1 MNNDMNVVKAKK
13 SLGQN
18 FLRDVDIID
27 GILEIAELGSED
39 RVLEIGPGT
48 GALTSHLLAR
58 AASVTAVE
66 IDHEMIIRLG
76 ETFRESK
83 GLSLLEANILDM
95 DLATYLR
102 DAGFE
107 DGKYKIIANIPYY
120 ITAPIIRLLLS
131 LPIRPERMVLMVQEE
146 VADRLS
152 AAPGGMSLLS
162 LMAQYYADVSKG
174 MFVPRS
180 AFSPE
185 PKVDSAV
192 IRLVPK
198 RPYSKDAD
206 RILFRTARAG
216 FAARRKTLANNLSS
230 AFHITRKEAEELLVG
245 AGLGPLVR
253 AQELSV
259 ENWMGLSKKIEAI
272 RNEIT
277 E

>member
-1 MNNDMNVVKAKK
+1 MEQVKAKK

-18 FLRDVDIID
+18 FLRDADIID
-27 GILEIAELGSED
+27 GILEIADLGSED

-58 AASVTAVE
+58 VASVIAVE
-66 IDHEMIIRLG
+66 IDHDMVVRLG

-95 DLATYLR
+95 DLGTYLR

-131 LPIRPERMVLMVQEE
+131 LAIRPERMVLMVQEE

-152 AAPGGMSLLS
+152 AAPGDMSLLS
-162 LMAQYYADVSKG
+162 LMAQYYADVSKER
-174 MFVPRS
+174 FVPRS
-180 AFSPE
+180 AFIPE

-198 RPYSKDAD
+198 RPYSKDTD

-230 AFHITRKEAEELLVG
+230 AFHIERKQAEEMIVG
-245 AGLGPLVR
+245 IGLGRLVR

-259 ENWMGLSKKIEAI
+259 ENWIALSEEVEAM
-272 RNEIT
+272 RNET
-277 E
+277 GN

>member
-1 MNNDMNVVKAKK
+1 MDDVRAKK

-18 FLRDVDIID
+18 FLRDVDVID
-27 GILEIAELGSED
+27 RILEIAELGSED

-48 GALTSHLLAR
+48 GSLTTHLLAR

-66 IDHEMIIRLG
+66 IDHDMIIRLG
-76 ETFRESK
+76 DTFCESR

-95 DLATYLR
+95 DLGSYLR

-107 DGKYKIIANIPYY
+107 DGKYKIVANIPYY

-131 LPIRPERMVLMVQEE
+131 LLIRPERMVLMVQDE

-152 AAPGGMSLLS
+152 AAPGSMSLLS
-162 LMAQYYADVSKG
+162 LMAQYYADVSKEL
-174 MFVPRS
+174 FVPRS

-192 IRLVPK
+192 ISLVPK
-198 RPYSKDAD
+198 RTYSKDAD

-230 AFHITRKEAEELLVG
+230 AFRITRKEAEDLLIG
-245 AGLGPLVR
+245 TGLGPLVR

-259 ENWMGLSKKIEAI
+259 ESWVELSKKVEAI
-272 RNEIT
+272 GNKSAE
-277 E
+277 